1 MLTSESLR
9 VKEYL
14 VIESAIATR
23 VPGLPNLLKMTSGL
37 LAQCHFADSG
47 TKVDLA
53 VSGGPDSLGLLL
65 LALEAG
71 LDVTVHHV
79 DHHARPSSGEDAAYV
94 RDVCRQLDVDF
105 VLHDVDLEKGGNFEA
120 RARSAR
126 RKALPDGVLTGHT
139 MDDLAETVLLNM
151 LRGAGLDGLS
161 PMVNDPTKPLRDLRR
176 VTLHEYVGRSA
187 FVALHD
193 ETNDDAAFRRNRVRH
208 ELMAILDDVA
218 GRDVVPILARQAAL
232 LYDERRWLDEL
243 ALDDDAVTLEDA
255 DCREL
260 RGWPR
265 ARLRRWLR
273 AQLRSSDQGDGT
285 HPPSADEVERAILV
299 VDGGVVAT
307 ELSGGRRLSRRGQ
320 HLSLE

>member
-1 MLTSESLR
+1 MTSE
-9 VKEYL
+9 
-14 VIESAIATR
+14 
-23 VPGLPNLLKMTSGL
+23 LLSR
-37 LAQCHFADSG
+37 CHFADAG
-47 TKVDLA
+47 TAASLA

-79 DHHARPSSGEDAAYV
+79 DHHARPTSTRDADHVEDI
-94 RDVCRQLDVDF
+94 CSQLHVDF
-105 VLHDVDLEKGGNFEA
+105 VCHDVVVEAGANFES

-126 RKALPDGVLTGHT
+126 RAAMPTDVLTGHT

-176 VTLHEYVGRSA
+176 AALHGYVA
-187 FVALHD
+187 TAPFVALHD
-193 ETNDDAAFRRNRVRH
+193 ETNDSADFRRNRVRH
-208 ELMAILDDVA
+208 ELIELLDDVA
-218 GRDVVPILARQAAL
+218 GRDVVPILARQASL
-232 LYDERRWLDEL
+232 LFDERTWLD
-243 ALDDDAVTLEDA
+243 ALSTDDHAVTLEDA

-260 RGWPR
+260 RTWPR

-273 AQLRSSDQGDGT
+273 VQLRAADHGDGT
-285 HPPSADEVERAILV
+285 HPPSADEVERAIAV
-299 VDGGVVAT
+299 VDGDVVAM

-320 HLSLE
+320 HLTLD

>member
-1 MLTSESLR
+1 MSTD
-9 VKEYL
+9 
-14 VIESAIATR
+14 
-23 VPGLPNLLKMTSGL
+23 L
-37 LAQCHFADSG
+37 LARCHFAASS
-47 TKVDLA
+47 TPVDLA

-71 LDVTVHHV
+71 LEVTVHHV
-79 DHHARPSSGEDAAYV
+79 DHHARPTSGADAEHVQA
-94 RDVCRQLDVDF
+94 VCQRLDVPF
-105 VLHDVDLEKGGNFEA
+105 VRHDVVVEPGANFES

-126 RKALPDGVLTGHT
+126 RAAMPKGVLTGHT

-176 VTLHEYVGRSA
+176 SDLHAFVGA
-187 FVALHD
+187 TPFVALHD
-193 ETNDDAAFRRNRVRH
+193 ETNDSPDFRRNRVRH
-208 ELMAILDDVA
+208 ELIGQLNDVA

-232 LYDERRWLDEL
+232 LHDERTWLDEL
-243 ALDDDAVTLEDA
+243 AADDRAVSLEEA

-260 RGWPR
+260 RTWPR

-273 AQLRSSDQGDGT
+273 LQLRAADHGDGS
-285 HPPSADEVERAILV
+285 HPPSADEVERAIVV
-299 VDGGVVAT
+299 VDGDAVAT
-307 ELSGGRRLSRRGQ
+307 ELSGGRRLSRRDQ